1 MHQLMQRLG
10 FYPPYRKK
18 KMETYAQ
25 FNSTKHA
32 KSKAIKEECGLTI
45 DHLLGIKLSFGKA
58 ARRKGEHKYWLLTV

>member
-1 MHQLMQRLG
+1 
-10 FYPPYRKK
+10 
-18 KMETYAQ
+18 METYAQ